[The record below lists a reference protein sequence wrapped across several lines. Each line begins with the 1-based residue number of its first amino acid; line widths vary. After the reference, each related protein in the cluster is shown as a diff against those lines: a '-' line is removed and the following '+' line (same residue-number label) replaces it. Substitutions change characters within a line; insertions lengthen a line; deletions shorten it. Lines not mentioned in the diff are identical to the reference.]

1 MEVEN
6 YSLASQFYQNNKSD
20 SFVQQLE
27 WNTRKDDGQLMRKW
41 LRNRDPF
48 TEFTKSLIESI
59 IYFYKYKKY
68 ASTPFPKINPKD
80 FTRYH
85 LERVKA
91 SYAIKNTRLY
101 NINNALN
108 FCLTTLSV
116 PRNVGRLY
124 YKTYLMPLYEDKSRK

>member
-27 WNTRKDDGQLMRKW
+27 WNARKDDGQLMRKW

-48 TEFTKSLIESI
+48 IEFTKSLIESI
-59 IYFYKYKKY
+59 IYLYKYKKY

-80 FTRYH
+80 FTGHH

-101 NINNALN
+101 NINNGLN

-116 PRNVGRLY
+116 PRNVERLY
-124 YKTYLMPLYEDKSRK
+124 YKTYLMLLYEDKSRK